1 MNCQIC
7 FEPFDHSIRKPY
19 SLSSC
24 PHTYCV
30 RCLQQIKKCP
40 QCSKPIKEK
49 NTNMALLELI
59 PESNYDKL
67 KAQSLKAY
75 IDLNE
80 IKKDLKTNRES
91 KLNKHKTK
99 LTLIKKVIGDQTNKV
114 IDILKS
120 NEIKLT
126 NECDKIL
133 DELNSSLDAD
143 KFEES
148 ISFQIKN
155 KSKAEIEKNNLT
167 EDELKNLSNTI
178 FEIKMKLNEL
188 SDEIKNYENNFKFIS
203 NEISNDCLLIGKIM
217 KHEKVFIFK
226 QQ

>member
-1 MNCQIC
+1 
-7 FEPFDHSIRKPY
+7 
-19 SLSSC
+19 
-24 PHTYCV
+24 
-30 RCLQQIKKCP
+30 
-40 QCSKPIKEK
+40 
-49 NTNMALLELI
+49 MALLELI

-226 QQ
+226 